1 MENQLISKG
10 VAPTHEM
17 TMKWLEACAD
27 KWEKDPE
34 AFAQRRGFSVFDK
47 SSLTNTLLLKD
58 DSEKTEES

>member
-1 MENQLISKG
+1 LISKG

-34 AFAQRRGFSVFDK
+34 TFAQRRGFSVFDK
-47 SSLTNTLLLKD
+47 SSLTNVPLLKN
-58 DSEKTEES
+58 EAENKEETE